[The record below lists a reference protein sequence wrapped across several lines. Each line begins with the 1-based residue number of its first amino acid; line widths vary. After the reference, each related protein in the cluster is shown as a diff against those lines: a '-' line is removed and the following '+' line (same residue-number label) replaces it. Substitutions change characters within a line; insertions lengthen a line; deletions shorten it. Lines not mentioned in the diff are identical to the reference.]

1 MTLRFTSR
9 QKQTLVL
16 LLQGVPYK
24 ALATQLGVSIHTARH
39 YVRQVFK
46 LYGVHSRSEL
56 IARFARGE
64 VELGGDT
71 PSPWSERALL
81 DSSSPPPTYAERPL
95 LSPRQAQT
103 LQLLLRGTADKGIA
117 VNLGL
122 SFHTARQYVRAVL
135 KSHAVHSRAELLAR
149 FARGD
154 FAAKPD

>member
-1 MTLRFTSR
+1 MTLRCTSR
-9 QKQTLVL
+9 QRQTLVL

-24 ALATQLGVSIHTARH
+24 ALAAHLGVSIHTARH

-64 VELGGDT
+64 AELDAEGT
-71 PSPWSERALL
+71 SPWSERALL
-81 DSSSPPPTYAERPL
+81 DSMPPATRGMTRPT
-95 LSPRQAQT
+95 LSPRQHQT

-117 VNLGL
+117 LNLGL

-135 KSHAVHSRAELLAR
+135 KSHAVRSRAELLAR
-149 FARGD
+149 FARGE
-154 FAAKPD
+154 FAAKAD